1 MVGPRRDGRPT
12 ALPDVVQCLRAI
24 EYRGAE
30 QAFTAAM
37 SPRDGQPFVQ
47 AGFELYECL
56 HLLSLRLDGP
66 VQSTS
71 KRRTSPGR
79 PWHLRRVLD
88 IDQQA
93 FDPFWRFDERTLK
106 EARQATPVSRYR
118 VARLDDRTG
127 GPLVGYA
134 VTGRAGPRGY
144 LQRLA
149 VDPAVA
155 GRGFG
160 TLLVDDALS
169 WLAARGVHTVMVN
182 TQETNARAL
191 DLYRRIG
198 FVSEPEGLVV
208 LRWSAA

>member
-1 MVGPRRDGRPT
+1 
-12 ALPDVVQCLRAI
+12 
-24 EYRGAE
+24 
-30 QAFTAAM
+30 M

-47 AGFELYECL
+47 AGFELHERL

-66 VQSTS
+66 VRSTS
-71 KRRTSPGR
+71 KRRTFPGR

-118 VARLDDRTG
+118 VARLDDRAG

>member
-12 ALPDVVQCLRAI
+12 ALPDVLQCLRAI
-24 EYRGAE
+24 SHRGAE

-47 AGFELYECL
+47 AGFELHERL
-56 HLLSLRLDGP
+56 HLLSLRLDGRGRATP
-66 VQSTS
+66 G
-71 KRRTSPGR
+71 RRTFRGR
-79 PWHLRRVLD
+79 PWHLRAVLD
-88 IDQQA
+88 IDRQA
-93 FDPFWRFDERTLK
+93 FDPFWRFDARTLK
-106 EARQATPVSRYR
+106 EAREATPVSRYR
-118 VARLDDRTG
+118 VARLDDRAN

-149 VDPAVA
+149 IEPAAA

-160 TLLVDDALS
+160 TLLIDDALL
-169 WLAARGVHTVMVN
+169 WLSARGVHTVMVN
-182 TQETNARAL
+182 TQETNVRAL

-208 LRWSAA
+208 LRWTAA